1 MTITRRTILKTAG
14 ALGIAASIPGC
25 GDDDAPPPMLDGG
38 SDMGATDAGMPDA
51 NLPDAGPPPT
61 GPFRHGVASG
71 DPLPDAVILWT
82 RVTPEAPAGAGD
94 VMVEWEV
101 STDPAFATLVTSGM
115 FTTNIARDFTVKVDA
130 SGLSAGTTYYY
141 RFRGLGETS
150 AIGRTK
156 TAPTGSV
163 ARLRFAVAACSSYA
177 HGYFLGYREIAK
189 RLDLDAVLHLG
200 DYIYEYATG
209 GYGNVRDYDPPTEIV
224 SLGDYRRRYAH
235 YRLDGDLREAHRQH
249 PWITTW
255 DDHET
260 TNDAWRDG
268 AENHQPDEGSYA
280 DRKAAAAQAYS
291 EWMPIRD
298 QSDNSKIWRALV
310 YGDLAEIVVLD
321 SRRWGRDE
329 QAAGVTDPSLTAPAR
344 QLLGADQ
351 EAFLSDRL
359 TTTSAQWK
367 LIAQQIVMAPFP
379 LLLNTDAWDG
389 YPAARTRFFDL
400 LETNA
405 IDDVI
410 VLTGDIHMS
419 IAGDL
424 ARNPT
429 VPAEYNPATG
439 MGSLAVEMVAPGIT
453 SPGLTERI
461 ARTLDSR
468 IRTGAPHAKAWD
480 LWQRGYYVLDLTPA
494 RAQGAWYLVPD
505 IVLPVGDE
513 SFGFAVSTAA
523 GTNHLVVDATPA
535 DGSAGPPA
543 AP

>member
-38 SDMGATDAGMPDA
+38 TDLGATDAGVDA

-61 GPFRHGVASG
+61 GAFRHGVASG
-71 DPLPDAVILWT
+71 DPLPGAVILWT
-82 RVTPEAPAGAGD
+82 RVTPEDPAGAGD
-94 VMVEWEV
+94 VMVEWEIASDV
-101 STDPAFATLVTSGM
+101 AFATLVASGM
-115 FTTNIARDFTVKVDA
+115 FTTNIGRDFTVKVDA
-130 SGLSAGTTYYY
+130 TGLSAATTHYY
-141 RFRGLGETS
+141 RFRALGETS

-156 TAPTGSV
+156 TAPSGSV
-163 ARLRFAVAACSSYA
+163 AHLRFAVAACSSYA

-200 DYIYEYATG
+200 DYIYEYASG
-209 GYGNVRDYDPPTEIV
+209 RYGNVREYDPPTEIITL
-224 SLGDYRRRYAH
+224 SDYRRRYAH
-235 YRLDGDLREAHRQH
+235 YRLDGDLRAAHRQH
-249 PWITTW
+249 PWIVTW

-260 TNDAWRDG
+260 ANDAWRDG

-298 QSDNSKIWRALV
+298 QSDAGKIWRAFV

-329 QAAGVTDPSLTAPAR
+329 QAMGMTDPALDDPAR

-351 EAFLSDRL
+351 ETFLGERL
-359 TTTSAQWK
+359 TTTTAQWK

-379 LLLNTDAWDG
+379 LLFNTDAWDG

-400 LETNA
+400 LEDNA

-419 IAGDL
+419 IAADL
-424 ARNPT
+424 PRNPA
-429 VPAEYNPATG
+429 VPAEYNPTTG
-439 MGSLAVEMVAPGIT
+439 MGSLAVEMVAPGIS
-453 SPGLTERI
+453 SPGLTERL
-461 ARTLDSR
+461 ASGLDVS
-468 IRTGAPHAKAWD
+468 IRRDAPHAKGWN
-480 LWQRGYYVLDLTPA
+480 LWQRGYFVLDLTPA

-505 IVLPVGDE
+505 VVTPVGDE
-513 SFGFAVSTAA
+513 SFAFAVSTAA
-523 GTNHLVVDATPA
+523 GANHLVTDATPA
-535 DGSAGPPA
+535 VGGSGPPA